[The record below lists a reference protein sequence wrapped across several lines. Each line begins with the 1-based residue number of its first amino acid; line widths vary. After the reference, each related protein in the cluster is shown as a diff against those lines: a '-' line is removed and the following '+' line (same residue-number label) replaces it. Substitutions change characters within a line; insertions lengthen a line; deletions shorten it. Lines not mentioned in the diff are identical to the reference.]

1 MAGELGRQAR
11 RFMKVEVSPRFK
23 GLWIPREIW
32 LDQTM
37 TLLEKCVLA
46 EIDSLAVNSRRC
58 CTASNRYLATFFQV
72 TDRHIKRPIAA
83 LAKRGLLRIELIGRN
98 RRRLYVDQSII
109 RLRDPG

>member
-1 MAGELGRQAR
+1 MT
-11 RFMKVEVSPRFK
+11 MKVEVSPRFK

-83 LAKRGLLRIELIGRN
+83 LAKRGLLRIELIRTEPAPVICRPVNYTTEGPWVRV
-98 RRRLYVDQSII
+98 RKVA
-109 RLRDPG
+109 P